1 MRKTDKIC
9 RGGIC
14 PFGDELS
21 GFVRYRCD
29 ILIYEAGRWANRGVR
44 ACSADI
50 SRDTVGFGVIAF
62 TEGVFWGKERLNEIR
77 RNNPRIVLAINH
89 WADNGILW
97 RIHIYE
103 NTLYVSNVG
112 LSGGDTIRVV
122 VYRDIVCLDK
132 ICSQENNHLVIYI
145 DNGVDMLFGDNELCD
160 GVTYLK

>member
-62 TEGVFWGKERLNEIR
+62 TEGVF
-77 RNNPRIVLAINH
+77 
-89 WADNGILW
+89 
-97 RIHIYE
+97 
-103 NTLYVSNVG
+103 
-112 LSGGDTIRVV
+112 
-122 VYRDIVCLDK
+122 
-132 ICSQENNHLVIYI
+132 
-145 DNGVDMLFGDNELCD
+145 
-160 GVTYLK
+160 